1 MAKIKYFPYVLT
13 GKYICHRMYKMSPRT
28 RIRHYQMAFLASI
41 LHVSV
46 VVVVLLATT
55 AAALVAG
62 GTNTTTAGN
71 TTITV
76 RSSGKASAL
85 SATATTLVAGG
96 TNATAA
102 TNTTVTV
109 LRGSRSSSSKM
120 STAESSG
127 EQEYICYLCRGRN
140 TLMIRWCP
148 LDLDECHIACLS
160 SPSRSP
166 DYPRALRASP
176 ADDDDRN
183 ADDCYVMKLYPDGS
197 WVVVDVV
204 SCQASAGCLLACS
217 YGEVRLDDA
226 AGGRTTPATAFSP
239 LPLGLADFQR
249 CGDQLVAPR
258 VAVPGV

>member
-1 MAKIKYFPYVLT
+1 
-13 GKYICHRMYKMSPRT
+13 
-28 RIRHYQMAFLASI
+28 MAFSASI
-41 LHVSV
+41 LNVSV

-62 GTNTTTAGN
+62 GTNATTAGN
-71 TTITV
+71 TTVTV
-76 RSSGKASAL
+76 RRSGRASAL
-85 SATATTLVAGG
+85 SSTTATTLVAGG

-109 LRGSRSSSSKM
+109 RRGGRSSSSAV
-120 STAESSG
+120 STAESSE
-127 EQEYICYLCRGRN
+127 EQKYICYLCRGRN

-148 LDLDECHIACLS
+148 LDLDECHVACLS

-166 DYPRALRASP
+166 DYPRALQASP

-197 WVVVDVV
+197 WVIVDVV
-204 SCQASAGCLLACS
+204 SCQASAGCFLACS
-217 YGEVRLDDA
+217 YGELRLDDA
-226 AGGRTTPATAFSP
+226 AGGRTTPATAVSP
-239 LPLGLADFQR
+239 LPLGLADFER